1 MESLGEYSGMPGLF
15 VAGIFSAALS
25 SLSTCLNAMAA
36 VVLEDFYKP
45 FIKSSLT
52 ERQTSY
58 LMRGV
63 VFIIGIISTALVFVV
78 EKLGTV
84 LQLQMSIAGVTA
96 GPVFGV
102 FTMGVLMPWVN
113 RKGAFYGGVSGL
125 LAMCWILFKAQ
136 TDIVSGNLTFAKKPV
151 YTDTCE
157 YSFEFTNQ
165 TQPINE
171 DEYELHFDVFLWI

>member
-1 MESLGEYSGMPGLF
+1 MDSLGGYSGMAGLF

-45 FIKSSLT
+45 FVGNTLT
-52 ERQTSY
+52 EQQTS
-58 LMRGV
+58 LCMKGV
-63 VFIIGIISTALVFVV
+63 VFFVGILSTALVFVV

-102 FTMGVLMPWVN
+102 FTMGVLMPWVK
-113 RKGAFYGGVSGL
+113 RKVFFNTIFQIYTRL
-125 LAMCWILFKAQ
+125 LNIL
-136 TDIVSGNLTFAKKPV
+136 I
-151 YTDTCE
+151 
-157 YSFEFTNQ
+157 YSFDHRAHFTV
-165 TQPINE
+165 E
-171 DEYELHFDVFLWI
+171 SLA

>member
-1 MESLGEYSGMPGLF
+1 MESLGKYPGLPGLF

-45 FIKSSLT
+45 FIKHSLT
-52 ERQTSY
+52 KKQTSY

-63 VFIIGIISTALVFVV
+63 VFLVGIISTALVFVV
-78 EKLGTV
+78 AKLGTV

-113 RKGAFYGGVSGL
+113 RKVSS
-125 LAMCWILFKAQ
+125 
-136 TDIVSGNLTFAKKPV
+136 V
-151 YTDTCE
+151 
-157 YSFEFTNQ
+157 
-165 TQPINE
+165 
-171 DEYELHFDVFLWI
+171 